1 MEISSENVQNAPNM
15 FVLNF
20 PEFSSI
26 PTDVV
31 VRRKCYDSA
40 FKYSK
45 NFSLKSRL

>member
-20 PEFSSI
+20 PEFSST
-26 PTDVV
+26 PTDV